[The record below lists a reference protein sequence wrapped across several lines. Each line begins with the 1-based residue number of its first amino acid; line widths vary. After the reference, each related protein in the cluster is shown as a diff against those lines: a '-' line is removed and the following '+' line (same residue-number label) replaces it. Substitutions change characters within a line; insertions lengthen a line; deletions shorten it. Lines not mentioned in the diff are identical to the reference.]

1 MPGEYQGEFFA
12 KHGYDKLSW
21 PKFIEVT
28 RSRWKGNADKIEITQ
43 MLHANVIEGGEY
55 CSVAA
60 VLYLLRYYSLC
71 GIKDDGPLF
80 RKFHKDKKSGNMVP
94 VEANFSVECKVGK
107 GSSTYMKWYA
117 EREEPL
123 TANGFGIFDEEG
135 KQVFK
140 HSMAATLSSN
150 EVTAKLM
157 RFFKSASRQAALE
170 RGASDPR
177 QRNNSSAVRLNAA
190 TSHSMRATMVG
201 WAARSRS
208 RNAYQEALL
217 TGRWSVGSKVFD
229 TYWRLGMAISEQYHG
244 VSAQDD
250 PIFQFKPW
258 PIGGTTNSLSVRDS
272 GVFGAGANVARANVR
287 QRKEGGSLDEAGKKR
302 QKVQRVRRTQ
312 VGAAFKQK
320 AKEGKGKECME

>member
-28 RSRWKGNADKIEITQ
+28 RSRWKGNTDKIEITQ

-117 EREEPL
+117 ERE
-123 TANGFGIFDEEG
+123 
-135 KQVFK
+135 KVKSQ
-140 HSMAATLSSN
+140 TLSFSLCGKD
-150 EVTAKLM
+150 VPSFRIHSLLL
-157 RFFKSASRQAALE
+157 SH
-170 RGASDPR
+170 
-177 QRNNSSAVRLNAA
+177 VRLV
-190 TSHSMRATMVG
+190 TSFRPYACHAQPFYPSRMAFHFL
-201 WAARSRS
+201 WRSR
-208 RNAYQEALL
+208 
-217 TGRWSVGSKVFD
+217 
-229 TYWRLGMAISEQYHG
+229 
-244 VSAQDD
+244 
-250 PIFQFKPW
+250 
-258 PIGGTTNSLSVRDS
+258 
-272 GVFGAGANVARANVR
+272 
-287 QRKEGGSLDEAGKKR
+287 
-302 QKVQRVRRTQ
+302 
-312 VGAAFKQK
+312 
-320 AKEGKGKECME
+320 